1 MWLIDDL
8 REVQRPIDRFQLSVM
23 RLLVRS
29 EIDVDSISIFA
40 DMVTTGQC
48 QR

>member
-1 MWLIDDL
+1 MNEL
-8 REVQRPIDRFQLSVM
+8 RGVQRPIDRFQLSVI